1 MVFPVVAILCLGLIS
16 AAWLFFQTSALTNG
30 ARGGSRMASIETSL
44 TSATSGNCGGDPTV
58 YQDEGESGTPDTV
71 AAAVQHATTQLQVN
85 QHPLCMAAGS
95 STHLIQT
102 KQSPT
107 QANITVDLTYNTDS
121 PPELI
126 DVTVTVTQT
135 ISGFAPPLNQ
145 TYHVSAQSES
155 PIINF

>member
-30 ARGGSRMASIETSL
+30 ARGGSRMASIETAL
-44 TSATSGNCGGDPTV
+44 TSTTGPCGSIP
-58 YQDEGESGTPDTV
+58 GESGTPETI
-71 AAAVQHATTQLQVN
+71 ATAVQHATTQVKVN
-85 QHPLCMAAGS
+85 PLPLCMETGS
-95 STHLIQT
+95 STHLIQ
-102 KQSPT
+102 QNSPT
-107 QANITVDLTYNTDS
+107 LANITVDLTYDNTKT

-135 ISGFAPPLNQ
+135 IKGFAPPLNG

-155 PIINF
+155 PVVNF